1 MDCSLP
7 KSFLGALL
15 TITLQPF
22 AMTQKHHRQQHNR
35 DLVHAQY
42 IAFPCTPALCPISHR
57 KPTSG
62 SPLKKISWLQQL
74 PTQLRLFFFGVVHA
88 FQLSLFAFRFFS
100 CRLFFFQQ
108 YGRCPERGTKKRNHH
123 GTKAQKPRPW
133 IQQNSNDHCFEPGS
147 ILRQSLKH
155 FFGRLFGSSGGLHV
169 VALSGVVNLVWPS
182 SVDSVFAYSI
192 FGPLKFT

>member
-1 MDCSLP
+1 MQRHLVSMQPHCNTTHYDALTAAMDSN
-7 KSFLGALL
+7 GLL
-15 TITLQPF
+15 F
-22 AMTQKHHRQQHNR
+22 AQKLSWRATNHNSS
-35 DLVHAQY
+35 
-42 IAFPCTPALCPISHR
+42 II

-74 PTQLRLFFFGVVHA
+74 PTQLRLFGFVHA
-88 FQLSLFAFRFFS
+88 FQLSLFAFCFFS
-100 CRLFFFQQ
+100 CHLFFFQQ

-155 FFGRLFGSSGGLHV
+155 FFGRFFGNSGGLHV
-169 VALSGVVNLVWPS
+169 VALSGVVNLV
-182 SVDSVFAYSI
+182 
-192 FGPLKFT
+192 

>member
-15 TITLQPF
+15 IITLQSF
-22 AMTQKHHRQQHNR
+22 TVTQKHRQQQHNR

-42 IAFPCTPALCPISHR
+42 TFPCTPACPILHTE
-57 KPTSG
+57 KNLLAPT
-62 SPLKKISWLQQL
+62 ITH
-74 PTQLRLFFFGVVHA
+74 TQLRLFFGFVHA
-88 FQLSLFAFRFFS
+88 FQLSLFAFCFFS
-100 CRLFFFQQ
+100 CHLFFFQQ

-155 FFGRLFGSSGGLHV
+155 FFGRFFGSSGGLHV

-182 SVDSVFAYSI
+182 SVDSVFAYSTPKI
-192 FGPLKFT
+192 NLEK

>member
-15 TITLQPF
+15 IITLQSF
-22 AMTQKHHRQQHNR
+22 TVTQKHRQQQHNR

-42 IAFPCTPALCPISHR
+42 IAFHKGDKWIAT
-57 KPTSG
+57 
-62 SPLKKISWLQQL
+62 WLQQL

-123 GTKAQKPRPW
+123 DTKAQKPRPW

-155 FFGRLFGSSGGLHV
+155 FFGCFFGSSGGLHV
-169 VALSGVVNLVWPS
+169 VALSGVVNLVCPS
-182 SVDSVFAYSI
+182 C
-192 FGPLKFT
+192 